1 MSCDYGEIRLTGT
14 EALYAIGSIVLVSLF
29 SLVGVLLL
37 MLQDRTLNY
46 VVILLVSFSS
56 GSLFGNA
63 FIQLLP
69 ETVARNGFT
78 VWVSIFTLSGI
89 AGSFV
94 VEKFVHWRHVHSPAH
109 GETQVEAFAYMNLLG
124 DAVHNCLDGVVIV
137 SAYALDIRVG
147 VATTVAI
154 LFHEIPQEMGDFGV
168 LVHGGLSRKKALFFN
183 FVTALTAL
191 IGALLTMVLI
201 NFAQQLTVFLIPF
214 SAGTFIYIAGSD
226 LIPQLH
232 KENEVRDS
240 LLQLVFFTL
249 GISVMFILNLETF

>member
-1 MSCDYGEIRLTGT
+1 MTGT
-14 EALYAIGSIVLVSLF
+14 EALYAIGSVVLVSLF
-29 SLVGVLLL
+29 SLVGILLL
-37 MLQDRTLNY
+37 LLREKVLNY

-63 FIQLLP
+63 FIHLLP

-89 AGSFV
+89 AGCFV
-94 VEKFVHWRHVHSPAH
+94 VEKFVHWRHVHSTAH
-109 GETQVEAFAYMNLLG
+109 SEVEAFAYMNLLG
-124 DAVHNCLDGVVIV
+124 DAVHNLLDGVVIV

-147 VATTVAI
+147 VATTIAI

-201 NFAQQLTVFLIPF
+201 NFAHQLTVFLIPF

-232 KENEVRDS
+232 KENEIRDS
-240 LLQLVFFTL
+240 LLQLVFFSL
-249 GISVMFILNLETF
+249 GISVMLVLQLST

>member
-1 MSCDYGEIRLTGT
+1 MTGT
-14 EALYAIGSIVLVSLF
+14 EALYAIGSVVLVSLF
-29 SLVGVLLL
+29 SLVGILLL
-37 MLQDRTLNY
+37 LLREKILNY

-63 FIQLLP
+63 FIHLLP
-69 ETVARNGFT
+69 ETVERNGFT
-78 VWVSIFTLSGI
+78 VWVSIYTLSGI
-89 AGSFV
+89 AGCFV

-109 GETQVEAFAYMNLLG
+109 EEVEAFAYMNLLG
-124 DAVHNCLDGVVIV
+124 DAVHNLLDGVVIV
-137 SAYALDIRVG
+137 SAYALDISVG
-147 VATTVAI
+147 VATTIAI

-191 IGALLTMVLI
+191 IGALLTIVLI

-232 KENEVRDS
+232 KENEIRDS
-240 LLQLVFFTL
+240 LLQLVFFSL
-249 GISVMFILNLETF
+249 GISVMLVLHLST

>member
-1 MSCDYGEIRLTGT
+1 MTGT
-14 EALYAIGSIVLVSLF
+14 EALYAIGSVVLVSLF
-29 SLVGVLLL
+29 SLVGILLL
-37 MLQDRTLNY
+37 LLRENILNY

-63 FIQLLP
+63 FIHLLP
-69 ETVARNGFT
+69 ETVERNGFT
-78 VWVSIFTLSGI
+78 VWVSIYTLSGI
-89 AGSFV
+89 AGCFV

-109 GETQVEAFAYMNLLG
+109 EEVEAFAYMNLLG
-124 DAVHNCLDGVVIV
+124 DAVHNLLDGVVIV
-137 SAYALDIRVG
+137 SAYALDISVG
-147 VATTVAI
+147 VATTIAI

-232 KENEVRDS
+232 KENEIRDS
-240 LLQLVFFTL
+240 LLQLVFFSL
-249 GISVMFILNLETF
+249 GISVMLVLQLST

>member
-1 MSCDYGEIRLTGT
+1 MTGT
-14 EALYAIGSIVLVSLF
+14 EALYAIGSVVLVSLF
-29 SLVGVLLL
+29 SLVGILLL
-37 MLQDRTLNY
+37 LLREKILNY

-63 FIQLLP
+63 FIHLLP

-89 AGSFV
+89 AGCFV
-94 VEKFVHWRHVHSPAH
+94 VEKFVHWRHVHSTAH
-109 GETQVEAFAYMNLLG
+109 SEVEAFAYMNLLG
-124 DAVHNCLDGVVIV
+124 DAVHNLLDGVVIV
-137 SAYALDIRVG
+137 SAYALDISVG
-147 VATTVAI
+147 IATTIAI

-191 IGALLTMVLI
+191 IGALLTIVLI

-232 KENEVRDS
+232 KENEIRDS
-240 LLQLVFFTL
+240 LLQLVFFSL
-249 GISVMFILNLETF
+249 GISVMLVLHLST

>member
-1 MSCDYGEIRLTGT
+1 MTGT
-14 EALYAIGSIVLVSLF
+14 EALYAIGSVVLVSLF
-29 SLVGVLLL
+29 SLVGILLL
-37 MLQDRTLNY
+37 LLREKILNY

-63 FIQLLP
+63 FIHLLP

-78 VWVSIFTLSGI
+78 VWVSIYTLSGI
-89 AGSFV
+89 AGCFV

-109 GETQVEAFAYMNLLG
+109 EEVEAFAYMNLLG
-124 DAVHNCLDGVVIV
+124 DAVHNLLDGVVIV
-137 SAYALDIRVG
+137 SAYALDISVG
-147 VATTVAI
+147 VATTIAI

-232 KENEVRDS
+232 KENEIRDS
-240 LLQLVFFTL
+240 LLQLVFFSL
-249 GISVMFILNLETF
+249 GISVMLVLHLST

>member
-1 MSCDYGEIRLTGT
+1 MTGT
-14 EALYAIGSIVLVSLF
+14 EALYAIGSVVLVSLF
-29 SLVGVLLL
+29 SLVGILLL
-37 MLQDRTLNY
+37 LLREKILNY

-63 FIQLLP
+63 FIHLLP

-89 AGSFV
+89 AGCFV
-94 VEKFVHWRHVHSPAH
+94 VEKFVHWRHVHSTAH
-109 GETQVEAFAYMNLLG
+109 SEVEAFAYMNLLG
-124 DAVHNCLDGVVIV
+124 DAVHNLLDGVVIV
-137 SAYALDIRVG
+137 SAYALDISVG
-147 VATTVAI
+147 VATTIAI

-232 KENEVRDS
+232 KENEIRDS
-240 LLQLVFFTL
+240 LLQLVFFSL
-249 GISVMFILNLETF
+249 GISVMLVLQLST

>member
-1 MSCDYGEIRLTGT
+1 M
-14 EALYAIGSIVLVSLF
+14 SLF
-29 SLVGVLLL
+29 SLVGILLL
-37 MLQDRTLNY
+37 LLREKILNY

-63 FIQLLP
+63 FIHLLP

-78 VWVSIFTLSGI
+78 VWVSIYTLSGI
-89 AGSFV
+89 AGCFV

-109 GETQVEAFAYMNLLG
+109 DEVEAFAYMNLLG
-124 DAVHNCLDGVVIV
+124 DAVHNLLDGVVIV
-137 SAYALDIRVG
+137 SAYALDISVG
-147 VATTVAI
+147 VATTIAI

-183 FVTALTAL
+183 FITALTAL

-201 NFAQQLTVFLIPF
+201 NFSQQLTVFLIPF

-232 KENEVRDS
+232 KENEIRDS
-240 LLQLVFFTL
+240 LLQLVFFSL
-249 GISVMFILNLETF
+249 GISVMLVLHLST

>member
-1 MSCDYGEIRLTGT
+1 VTGT
-14 EALYAIGSIVLVSLF
+14 EALYGIGSVVLVSLF
-29 SLVGVLLL
+29 SLVGILLL
-37 MLQDRTLNY
+37 LLQERILNY
-46 VVILLVSFSS
+46 LVLLLVSFSS
-56 GSLFGNA
+56 GSLFGDA
-63 FIQLLP
+63 FIHLLP

-78 VWVSIFTLSGI
+78 IWVSIFTLSGI

-109 GETQVEAFAYMNLLG
+109 GEVEVFAYMNLLG
-124 DAVHNCLDGVVIV
+124 DAVHNFVDGVVIV

-147 VATTVAI
+147 VATTIAI

-191 IGALLTMVLI
+191 IGALLTIVLI
-201 NFAQQLTVFLIPF
+201 NFAQQITVFLIPF

-232 KENEVRDS
+232 KENDVRDS

-249 GISVMFILNLETF
+249 GITVMFFLGFGG

>member
-1 MSCDYGEIRLTGT
+1 LTGT
-14 EALYAIGSIVLVSLF
+14 EALYAIGSVVLVSLF
-29 SLVGVLLL
+29 SLVGILLL
-37 MLQDRTLNY
+37 LLREKILNY

-63 FIQLLP
+63 FIHLLP

-78 VWVSIFTLSGI
+78 VWVSIYTLSGI
-89 AGSFV
+89 AGCFV

-109 GETQVEAFAYMNLLG
+109 EEVEAFAYMNLLG
-124 DAVHNCLDGVVIV
+124 DAVHNLLDGVVIV
-137 SAYALDIRVG
+137 SAYALDISVG
-147 VATTVAI
+147 VATTIAI

-232 KENEVRDS
+232 KENEIRDS
-240 LLQLVFFTL
+240 LLQLVFFSL
-249 GISVMFILNLETF
+249 GISVMLVLHLST

>member
-1 MSCDYGEIRLTGT
+1 VTGT
-14 EALYAIGSIVLVSLF
+14 EALYAIGSVVLVSLF
-29 SLVGVLLL
+29 SLVGILLL
-37 MLQDRTLNY
+37 LLQEKILNY

-63 FIQLLP
+63 FIHLLP

-78 VWVSIFTLSGI
+78 VWVSIYTLSGI
-89 AGSFV
+89 AGCFV
-94 VEKFVHWRHVHSPAH
+94 VEKFVHWRHDHSPGH
-109 GETQVEAFAYMNLLG
+109 EGVEAFAYMNLLG
-124 DAVHNCLDGVVIV
+124 DAVHNLLDGVVIV
-137 SAYALDIRVG
+137 SAYALDISVG
-147 VATTVAI
+147 VATTIAI

-191 IGALLTMVLI
+191 LGALLTMVLI
-201 NFAQQLTVFLIPF
+201 NFAQQITVFLIPF

-232 KENEVRDS
+232 KENEIRDS
-240 LLQLVFFTL
+240 LLQLVFFSL
-249 GISVMFILNLETF
+249 GISVMLVLHLST

>member
-1 MSCDYGEIRLTGT
+1 MTGT
-14 EALYAIGSIVLVSLF
+14 EALYAIGSVVLVSLF
-29 SLVGVLLL
+29 SLVGILLL
-37 MLQDRTLNY
+37 LLREKILNY

-63 FIQLLP
+63 FIHLLP

-89 AGSFV
+89 AGCFV
-94 VEKFVHWRHVHSPAH
+94 VEKFVHWRHVHSTAH
-109 GETQVEAFAYMNLLG
+109 SEVEAFAYMNLLG
-124 DAVHNCLDGVVIV
+124 DAVHNLLDGVVIV
-137 SAYALDIRVG
+137 SAYALDISVG
-147 VATTVAI
+147 VATTIAI

-232 KENEVRDS
+232 KENEIRES
-240 LLQLVFFTL
+240 LLQLVFFSL
-249 GISVMFILNLETF
+249 GISVMLVLHLST

>member
-1 MSCDYGEIRLTGT
+1 MTGT
-14 EALYAIGSIVLVSLF
+14 EALYAIGSVVLVSLF
-29 SLVGVLLL
+29 SLVGILLL
-37 MLQDRTLNY
+37 LLQEKILNY

-63 FIQLLP
+63 FIHLLP

-78 VWVSIFTLSGI
+78 VWVSIYTLSGI
-89 AGSFV
+89 AGCFV

-109 GETQVEAFAYMNLLG
+109 EEVEAFAYMNLLG
-124 DAVHNCLDGVVIV
+124 DAVHNFLDGVVIV
-137 SAYALDIRVG
+137 SAYALDIAVG
-147 VATTVAI
+147 VATTIAI

-201 NFAQQLTVFLIPF
+201 NFSQQLTVFLIPF

-232 KENEVRDS
+232 KENEIRES
-240 LLQLVFFTL
+240 LLQLVFFSL
-249 GISVMFILNLETF
+249 GISVMLVLHLST

>member
-1 MSCDYGEIRLTGT
+1 MTGT
-14 EALYAIGSIVLVSLF
+14 EALYAIGSVLLVSLF
-29 SLVGVLLL
+29 SLVGILLL
-37 MLQDRTLNY
+37 LLREKILNY

-63 FIQLLP
+63 FIHLLP

-89 AGSFV
+89 AGCFV

-109 GETQVEAFAYMNLLG
+109 EEVEAFAYMNLLG
-124 DAVHNCLDGVVIV
+124 DAVHNLLDGVVIV
-137 SAYALDIRVG
+137 SAYALDISVG
-147 VATTVAI
+147 VATTIAI

-232 KENEVRDS
+232 KENEIRDS
-240 LLQLVFFTL
+240 LLQLVFFSL
-249 GISVMFILNLETF
+249 GISVMLVLHLST

>member
-1 MSCDYGEIRLTGT
+1 MTGT
-14 EALYAIGSIVLVSLF
+14 EALYAIGSVVLVSLF
-29 SLVGVLLL
+29 SLVGILLL
-37 MLQDRTLNY
+37 LLREKILNY

-63 FIQLLP
+63 FIHLLP

-78 VWVSIFTLSGI
+78 VWVSIYTLSGI
-89 AGSFV
+89 AGCFV

-109 GETQVEAFAYMNLLG
+109 EEIEAFAYMNLLG
-124 DAVHNCLDGVVIV
+124 DAVHNLLDGVVIV
-137 SAYALDIRVG
+137 SAYALNISVG
-147 VATTVAI
+147 VATTIAI

-201 NFAQQLTVFLIPF
+201 NFSQQLTVFLIPF

-232 KENEVRDS
+232 KENEIRDS
-240 LLQLVFFTL
+240 LLQLVFFSL
-249 GISVMFILNLETF
+249 GISVMLVLHLST

>member
-1 MSCDYGEIRLTGT
+1 MTGT
-14 EALYAIGSIVLVSLF
+14 EAFYAIGSVVLVSLF
-29 SLVGVLLL
+29 SLVGILLL
-37 MLQDRTLNY
+37 LLQERILNY

-63 FIQLLP
+63 FIHLLP

-109 GETQVEAFAYMNLLG
+109 VESEVEAFAYMNLLG
-124 DAVHNCLDGVVIV
+124 DAVHNLLDGIVIV

-147 VATTVAI
+147 IATTVAI

-168 LVHGGLSRKKALFFN
+168 LVHGGMSRKKALFFN

-191 IGALLTMVLI
+191 IGALLTMALI
-201 NFAQQLTVFLIPF
+201 NFAEQLTVFLIPF

-240 LLQLVFFTL
+240 LLQLVFFAL
-249 GISVMFILNLETF
+249 GISVMFILN